1 MHVDERKGK
10 IRGREKSVELTLY
23 LRAGKRTDCCLR
35 WELTWMRQEGFELLG
50 VVEGRRENR
59 LQRAS
64 AELLG
69 VPPFNGEEA

>member
-1 MHVDERKGK
+1 MMP
-10 IRGREKSVELTLY
+10 S
-23 LRAGKRTDCCLR
+23 
-35 WELTWMRQEGFELLG
+35 
-50 VVEGRRENR
+50 VEGRRENR